1 MQTRDLNYHHL
12 HLFRTVARTGS
23 LARAAAELHLTE
35 PTISTQVK
43 ALEQHFGHQLFA
55 RTGRR
60 MQLTDAG
67 QTALR
72 YADDIFSLGDEL
84 QRALAGG
91 ETSGPRRFV
100 VGIADVVPK
109 LIAYR
114 LIEPALRIEEPVHLV
129 CTDDTPER
137 LLAGLAVHALDLV
150 LTDAPVTPAA
160 NVRAHNHLLGECGT
174 TVFGSADLALR
185 YRRNFPGSLDGA
197 PFWLPTTN
205 SLLRRELDTWFQ
217 QNDLRP
223 IVRGEFAD
231 SALLKVFGQEG
242 LALFCAPSVLEKE
255 VQRIYQ
261 AKVVGRI
268 PDVQERFYAIAA
280 ERTIPHPAVAAI
292 ARAARTKLFG

>member
-1 MQTRDLNYHHL
+1 MPPLNYHHL
-12 HLFRTVARTGS
+12 HLFRTVARAGS
-23 LARAAAELHLTE
+23 LARAAAELRLTE

-43 ALEQHFGHQLFA
+43 ALEQHFGQPLFE

-60 MQLTDAG
+60 MQLTAAG

-72 YADDIFSLGDEL
+72 YADDIFAMGDEL
-84 QRALAGG
+84 QQAMAGQ
-91 ETSGPRRFV
+91 EPAGPRRFI

-114 LIEPALRIEEPVHLV
+114 LIEPALRLDDPIHLV
-129 CTDDTPER
+129 CTDDVPER
-137 LLAGLAVHALDLV
+137 LLAGLSVHALDLV
-150 LTDAPVTPAA
+150 LTDAPITPAA

-174 TVFGSADLALR
+174 TVFGSAELALR
-185 YRRNFPGSLDGA
+185 YRRGFPGSLDGA

-205 SLLRRELDTWFQ
+205 SLLRRELDSWFQ
-217 QNDLRP
+217 RNDLRP

-242 LALFCAPSVLEKE
+242 HALFCAPSVLERE

-261 AKVVGRI
+261 VKVVGRI
-268 PDVQERFYAIAA
+268 PDVVERFYAIAA
-280 ERTIPHPAVAAI
+280 ERTVPHPAVTAI
-292 ARAARTKLFG
+292 ARAARTRLFE